1 MHAIGAAAKLSG
13 VNIETIR
20 YYEREGVVPAAERS
34 GSGRRLY
41 GAQDIARLRFIR
53 RCRDLGF
60 PISDIKALLDLSERE
75 DTPCDDARDI
85 GERQLD
91 LVRAK
96 LRDLRSMEEALREL
110 IRDCSTG
117 AAECAMLRALFTD

>member
-1 MHAIGAAAKLSG
+1 MHPIGVAARMSG

-20 YYEREGVVPAAERS
+20 YYEREGVVPAPERS

-41 GAQDIARLRFIR
+41 DRAAIARLRFIR

-60 PISDIKALLDLSERE
+60 PVADIRALLALTEE
-75 DTPCDDARDI
+75 AETPCAEARGI
-85 GERQLD
+85 GEKQLA

-96 LRDLRSMEEALREL
+96 LRDLRSMESGLARLLREC
-110 IRDCSTG
+110 DSGTQ
-117 AAECAMLRALFTD
+117 ECTMLRILFAD